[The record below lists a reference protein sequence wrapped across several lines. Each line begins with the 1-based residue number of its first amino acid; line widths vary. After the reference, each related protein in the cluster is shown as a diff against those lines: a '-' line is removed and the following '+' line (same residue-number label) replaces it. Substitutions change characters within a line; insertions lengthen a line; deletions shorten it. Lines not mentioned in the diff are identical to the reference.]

1 MWLLREALGGL
12 TFCFI
17 RQSNL
22 GKGIVEIQ
30 NSKSLVFEI
39 IPGFCAMV
47 HSILVPCGHD
57 SIQISTNPTAQTI
70 SSLYFIPTDMI
81 G

>member
-1 MWLLREALGGL
+1 MWLLQEALGGL

-22 GKGIVEIQ
+22 GKGTVEIQ
-30 NSKSLVFEI
+30 NCISLVFEI
-39 IPGFCAMV
+39 ISGFCAMV
-47 HSILVPCGHD
+47 HSILVPCSHD